1 MCVHQLHSSST
12 EFTDSYYDGLY
23 PGHIH
28 TTPTQKALLAVGSGV
43 AALQNPY
50 RHGETHT
57 HQHGAWVSSP
67 VTVFADLCFL
77 FHLPFFF
84 SFKKC
89 HLIVHLI
96 AKLLWHIP
104 YNQQCPV
111 LTLAD
116 DICCM
121 STSPLSMHFLPVFSH
136 QKKAKCQKQYLKRPT
151 KKKKKLSHEQKSTAL
166 QPSYR
171 LSTIKSNME
180 IALLT
185 VQWKAPHFLYFGN
198 LRRICHT
205 LQPSWK

>member
-1 MCVHQLHSSST
+1 MCVHQLHSSGT

-50 RHGETHT
+50 RHGETHP

-89 HLIVHLI
+89 YLIGHLI

-121 STSPLSMHFLPVFSH
+121 STSPLSMHFLPVFCH

-151 KKKKKLSHEQKSTAL
+151 KKKKEAFPWAEKYRITTQLQTVYYQVKHGDSSPDGAMESPSFSIFWKFEENLSYVA
-166 QPSYR
+166 
-171 LSTIKSNME
+171 
-180 IALLT
+180 A
-185 VQWKAPHFLYFGN
+185 
-198 LRRICHT
+198 
-205 LQPSWK
+205 

>member
-84 SFKKC
+84 SFKKMPSHSASDSQVVMTHTIQSAMSC
-89 HLIVHLI
+89 FDSGWWHLLHV
-96 AKLLWHIP
+96 
-104 YNQQCPV
+104 N
-111 LTLAD
+111 LTPFHAFPAC
-116 DICCM
+116 IFPSKEGKM
-121 STSPLSMHFLPVFSH
+121 PKAIF
-136 QKKAKCQKQYLKRPT
+136 KKTQ
-151 KKKKKLSHEQKSTAL
+151 KKKKLSHEQKSTAL

-171 LSTIKSNME
+171 LSTVKSNME

-205 LQPSWK
+205 LQPSGK